1 MRDLINIADY
11 PIENP
16 ASVQYLEAVSKVR
29 AGLAREGCAVLPR
42 FLSEEGLA
50 ACRAETRSLAPE
62 AHVTRRRTNPYGSG
76 TAPDLPPE
84 HPGRRLLLR
93 SNGFVAGDRI
103 GPQRALRRLYADP
116 ALQRFLADCLEVP
129 RLHPYADPLADLVV
143 NVLQPG
149 CAHPWHFDNNDF
161 IVTLLAQEAEG
172 GGAFEYCPGL
182 RSEADENHAGVNA
195 VLDGERGP
203 VKVLDLRPGDLQLF
217 HGRHALHRV
226 TEVAGDRERHTVIF
240 AYSET
245 PGVIAGV
252 ERTRRLFGRA
262 SEAHERAERAG
273 RSVAADSR

>member
-1 MRDLINIADY
+1 MRR
-11 PIENP
+11 
-16 ASVQYLEAVSKVR
+16 VR
-29 AGLAREGCAVLPR
+29 DDLARDGCAVLR
-42 FLSEEGLA
+42 GFLSAAGLE
-50 ACRAETRSLAPE
+50 ACRNETSRLAPE
-62 AHVTRRRTNPYGSG
+62 AHVTRRRTNPYGAG
-76 TAPDLPPE
+76 TTPDLPAD

-103 GPQRALRRLYADP
+103 APETALRRLYGDP

-143 NVLQPG
+143 NVLRPG

-161 IVTLLAQEAEG
+161 IVTLLTQEAAG

-182 RSEADENHAGVNA
+182 RSETDENHAGVNA
-195 VLDGERGP
+195 VLDGDRRP
-203 VKVLDLRPGDLQLF
+203 VRVLDLRPGDLQLF

-226 TEVAGDRERHTVIF
+226 TEVEGERERHSVIL

-262 SEAHERAERAG
+262 SAAHERAERAG
-273 RSVAADSR
+273 RSLAADSR